1 MLMPSS
7 AGASYQDSPMN
18 MISATA
24 LLANVILLAAFV
36 CPATQGMI
44 KACDLELKQQRRE
57 NL

>member
-1 MLMPSS
+1 
-7 AGASYQDSPMN
+7 MN

-24 LLANVILLAAFV
+24 LLANVILRAAFV

-57 NL
+57 TL